1 MEVSAKRGDGINDL
15 IQQLIKIAIEQQQ
28 QQQQL
33 DSSNATIYGG
43 AFVGSNGTNM
53 MSLLQRNDELDLHQ
67 RYAPKSQSCFRL
79 PFQRC
84 CKP

>member
-1 MEVSAKRGDGINDL
+1 MEVSAKRNDGINAL
-15 IQQLIKIAIEQQQ
+15 IQQLIKIAIEEREK
-28 QQQQL
+28 QQL
-33 DSSNATIYGG
+33 IENNNERNFGG
-43 AFVGSNGTNM
+43 DGSRV
-53 MSLLQRNDELDLHQ
+53 SLLQRNAELDLHK